1 MNRNKNRQLS
11 MLSRTLFQFLILISV
26 TLSSVFVF
34 TGCPREDIRSSDPEK
49 ESWTTGK
56 LSVYCDDAIYPIMDS
71 VFKMYDQMYPDVK
84 LTVEHTNAWDVMAKL
99 LSANARVVVVARDYL
114 HHEDSLM
121 KVFHVAPY
129 LRMTLA
135 FDGLV
140 FFTNTNF
147 PLDTL
152 NASQI
157 EEILTDR
164 EKKFLDYYPNLA
176 AEPEL
181 AVMGKTSSEY
191 ANLRSLA
198 AKGKDIVR
206 KLRYFE
212 GTDSLRSYV
221 SENDNTIG
229 VAFLSQLVNDSRFK
243 MLRIGFSDSTGKY
256 INPKPVH
263 QAYLVQNLY
272 PYKVEYYA
280 YLLKDLRDLPFWFA
294 TFLAKEVVVQKYFNR
309 SGIVPAFAI
318 IELIPE
324 D

>member
-1 MNRNKNRQLS
+1 MNRQTNILFHV
-11 MLSRTLFQFLILISV
+11 LFQFVLLISITV
-26 TLSSVFVF
+26 SSVIVF

-56 LSVYCDDAIYPIMDS
+56 LTVYCDDAILPMMDS

-84 LTVEHTNAWDVMAKL
+84 LTVEHTNAWDVMAML
-99 LSANARVVVVARDYL
+99 LSANVRVVVVARDYL

-121 KVFHVAPY
+121 QEFHVAPY

-135 FDGLV
+135 YDGLV
-140 FFTNTNF
+140 FFTNANF

-157 EEILTDR
+157 EEVLTNK
-164 EKKFLDYYPNLA
+164 EKNFRDYYPNLA
-176 AEPEL
+176 VEPEL

-198 AKGKDIVR
+198 AKGNGIVR

-212 GTDSLRSYV
+212 ETEALRSYV
-221 SENDNTIG
+221 SDNDNTIG
-229 VAFLSQLVNDSRFK
+229 VAFLSQLINDSRFK
-243 MLRIGFSDSTGKY
+243 MLRIGFSDSTGRY

-263 QAYLVQNLY
+263 QAYIVQDLY
-272 PYKVEYYA
+272 PYKVDYYA
-280 YLLKDLRDLPFWFA
+280 YLLKDLRDLPYWFA
-294 TFLAKEVVVQKYFNR
+294 TFLAKEAIVQKYFNS
-309 SGIVPAFAI
+309 SGIVPAFAKI
-318 IELIPE
+318 ALIPE